1 MGGARGSNG
10 WKFSRKKFQR
20 LEKGPG
26 CGSKGWKFGLKVC
39 VIMGDAVMDTKRCVL
54 RRVAR
59 EGFTLIEVLLVVV
72 IIGILVGVAVP
83 KLSGRVKQSQVA
95 AARAGIENVSTAL
108 RLYELDM
115 GQFPSSLQG
124 LVQNPG
130 GTKGWRGPYLEK
142 GMPKDPWGNDYVY
155 ASPGNNNQQSFD
167 LKSLGPDGVDSA
179 DDVTNWSTE

>member
-1 MGGARGSNG
+1 M
-10 WKFSRKKFQR
+10 KKDIR
-20 LEKGPG
+20 PLER
-26 CGSKGWKFGLKVC
+26 
-39 VIMGDAVMDTKRCVL
+39 A
-54 RRVAR
+54 AR

-83 KLSGRVKQSQVA
+83 RLGGRVRQSQVA
-95 AARAGIENVSTAL
+95 AARAGIENISTAL

-115 GQFPSSLQG
+115 GAFPSSLQG

-130 GTKGWRGPYLEK
+130 SAGTWRGPYLEK

-155 ASPGNNNQQSFD
+155 SNPGSNNQGSFD

-179 DDVTNWSTE
+179 DDVANWGSAER